1 MISIAEIGSKVFEN
15 NKKIKLFYGHS
26 VFKHMYNALLCH
38 KDASQLTSIDA
49 SFR

>member
-15 NKKIKLFYGHS
+15 IDKLNSFM
-26 VFKHMYNALLCH
+26 VIQFQHMYNALLCH